1 MSQTAASKQSPFA
14 RPVLEIASTQVIAVK
29 PQDDL
34 MVAARLMA
42 KHRISFVPVLNEQ
55 GRPLGVL
62 TEARL
67 LSALRDYQRQGG
79 EPSRW
84 GKPAAEHKPHAAG
97 KPALPELHML
107 EVLQPPLCVPQHMS
121 CEEAYRRCLSQNV
134 HHLMVV
140 DEDGLV
146 LAVASETDFRLH
158 LNLSTLAGRRLVPS
172 VMSHVANTLRPS
184 EKVIDALA
192 MMTQSVDGS
201 VVVAVDG
208 EPVGVL
214 TSRDTTRFF
223 AARMD
228 MSQLSLG
235 EVMSQPVQTI
245 TAQAT
250 INQAAEQ
257 MLEHRLRHLVVVD
270 EDRQVIGM
278 LSEHDLTRS
287 MAMGV
292 LDTAIENDRAHQQ
305 AVLNAIPDLVW
316 MKDAD
321 GVYLSCNP
329 RFEQLFGAPEAEI
342 RGRSDRDFVSP
353 AQAEAF
359 REHDRLA
366 MVSARP
372 ITREE
377 EVVFASDGHKELL
390 QTIKTAVRDADGSL
404 LGVLGI
410 GRDIST
416 LRRVESEYRF
426 LFEHNPAP
434 MLIYELD
441 GMAIKAVNP
450 AFCTLFGY
458 SEAEAKRLT
467 TPELFLPEDRSALLQ
482 AVQAYSQMPA
492 DTKGPICEPLGHAKR
507 GVGEWRQVRKDGSL
521 VHVLAHSHEVDY
533 GGRKCRMVALS
544 DVSRLHRDQRRDR
557 SRLAL
562 MESLAHGDS
571 LPSLLE
577 QLIRHHEAE
586 YPDSLCSILLLKEDG
601 LTVTVAAA
609 PSLPSFFNEAIEGM
623 TISPTAGSCGAA
635 MSLRQRVVVE
645 DINSHPNWR
654 PFLPLTQKAGLGSCW
669 SEPIIGPQGRVLGS
683 FAVYRRQPFRLSDE
697 EVEQFNFSVQLAA
710 TAITQGVTHRLLRA
724 SEGRLQDILRN
735 LPDIVWLKNPQGE
748 YLSVNAMFERMVNRP
763 AAEVIGRCDADFV
776 DVQTATQLEAID
788 AGVLSTRQPHTS
800 ERWVTLLRDGYRG
813 LFEVIKTPLYDDS
826 GEPVGVL
833 AVARDITL
841 LKNGARAIAEQERLI
856 DTMFSQTTDAI
867 VLLDPR
873 SGAFVTFNNAAC
885 EGLGYSREAFAKLR
899 PHDLQEELSE
909 AQIQEM
915 IARAQSGEPVRFET
929 RHRRADGSTQIADL
943 TLRSL
948 DYAGKP
954 LISAVWRDISEAK
967 ASEIRIRRLNQSYAL
982 LSEVNEAIVRRR
994 NTQDLLSEVCR
1005 IAVEVGGFR
1014 MAWAGQVS
1022 EDGERVI
1029 PLLHA
1034 GHSNGYVEQ
1043 LQLFFADS
1051 HSPTVRALDT
1061 GQAVLIHDIAKDA
1074 RMSAWADAALQRG
1087 YVSMGAFP
1095 IAVDGRMSFALM
1107 VYSAAK
1113 DHFDSAQAELLL
1125 RLARNIGFALDF
1137 NAAEL
1142 AQRKEQR
1149 FREQLIES
1157 VAGVFY
1163 VMNQEGQLLQW
1174 NRRLEEISGFSAAE
1188 ISARSA
1194 LDFFDGADQ
1203 LLISQR
1209 IREALETGE
1218 AQAEAALIAKDGRR
1232 MPYLFVSRLIELG
1245 SEPMIIGTGI
1255 DISDRIRSEQE
1266 LERYRQHLE
1275 ELVDLRTLELN
1286 ALNTRLSREDLR
1298 LRAMLS
1304 LSQRAG
1310 SLSEPDLLQLGLDE
1324 IARLSACPIACL
1336 HRVDEDERL
1345 EEAVIWSQS
1354 TPGQMRQMPGTP
1366 DRHPAAEESP
1376 PPHLLAAVLARRK
1389 VLRAGDHADEESN
1402 ANLALCP
1409 PGIMRAMGLPFIED
1423 DKVRL
1428 LLCVANKSVP
1438 FNDTDQRELQMLAG
1452 DLWDIIRRRRIEI
1465 ALEQAKH
1472 EADAANQAKSAFLAN
1487 MSHEI
1492 RTPMNA
1498 ILGFAHLLKREGLSP
1513 SQLDYQSKIS
1523 DASQHLLQV
1532 INDILDFSKIE
1543 AHEIQLD
1550 KTDFALAESLERV
1563 RAMLQDRANNKKVAL
1578 RVQVGSACPTVLHA
1592 DRLRLEQILLN
1603 LLSNAIKFTERGSV
1617 ELRVRCEP
1625 SSEGVAQLRIEVQDT
1640 GIGMQAQQMSRL
1652 FEAFHQA
1659 DASITR
1665 RFGGTGLGL
1674 AISKRLAQLMGGSI
1688 GVQSSP
1694 GLGSTF
1700 WVEFPLS
1707 AVLAE
1712 AQTPQPGPVQ
1722 APKPS
1727 GSSILRGARILV
1739 AEDDFI
1745 NQEVAGALLESHG
1758 VVTEMA
1764 DNGLEAVRKAAEKP
1778 YDLILMDVHMPEMDG
1793 LQATVQIRQT
1803 QAGATIP
1810 IIAMTA
1816 SAFAEDRMHC
1826 ISAGMNDFL
1835 AKPVAPDELERCLRN
1850 WLPAS
1855 AGSEPVPTP
1864 SPLPPSKPAPSYIS
1878 WPALLDQLLSLQTL
1892 LQSQDTAAIDAIDRL
1907 TPSLVYAF
1915 GNEGHVLNT
1924 QVQNFS
1930 FDTALSTL
1938 KSMVSKARRQ
1948 LQEEG
1953 HGEAG

>member
-1 MSQTAASKQSPFA
+1 MSLPTAAQQNPFA
-14 RPVLEIASTQVIAVK
+14 RPVLEIASPQVIAVK

-67 LSALRDYQRQGG
+67 LSALRDYLRQGL
-79 EPSRW
+79 EPPRREARS
-84 GKPAAEHKPHAAG
+84 
-97 KPALPELHML
+97 LPELHML
-107 EVLQPPLCVPQHMS
+107 EVLQPPVCVPQHLS
-121 CEEAYRRCLSQNV
+121 CEDAYRRCLSQNV
-134 HHLMVV
+134 NHLMVV
-140 DEDGLV
+140 DEGGLL
-146 LAVASETDFRLH
+146 LAVVSETDFRLH
-158 LNLSTLAGRRLVPS
+158 LNLNALAGRRLVPS
-172 VMSHVANTLRPS
+172 VMSHVAHTMGPD
-184 EKVIDALA
+184 EKVSEALA
-192 MMTQSVDGS
+192 VMTQHADGS

-208 EPVGVL
+208 LPVGVL
-214 TSRDTTRFF
+214 TSRDTTRLF

-235 EVMSQPVQTI
+235 EAMSQPVQTI
-245 TAQAT
+245 GQQAS

-257 MLEHRLRHLVVVD
+257 MLAHRLRHLVVVD
-270 EDRQVIGM
+270 EDGQVMGM

-287 MAMGV
+287 MAIGV
-292 LDTAIENDRAHQQ
+292 LDTTIEKDRAHQQ

-316 MKDAD
+316 MKDAQ
-321 GVYLSCNP
+321 GIYLSCNP

-342 RGRSDRDFVSP
+342 RGRSDSDFVSA
-353 AQAEAF
+353 AQAAAF

-366 MVSARP
+366 MLSSRPVS
-372 ITREE
+372 REE
-377 EVVFASDGHKELL
+377 EVVFANDGHKELL

-434 MLIYELD
+434 MMIYERGSLRLQ
-441 GMAIKAVNP
+441 AVNK
-450 AFCTLFGY
+450 AFSAMYGY
-458 SEAEAKRLT
+458 SEAEAKVLAAHA
-467 TPELFLPEDRSALLQ
+467 LFLPEERVAISQALQ
-482 AVQAYSQMPA
+482 ALSPPEPA
-492 DTKGPICEPLGHAKR
+492 LNRHHGI
-507 GVGEWRQVRKDGSL
+507 GEWRTLRKDGSL
-521 VHVLAHSHEVDY
+521 MHIVGHAHEVDY
-533 GGRKCRMVALS
+533 NGRQCQMAVIT
-544 DVSRLHRDQRRDR
+544 DVSRMRRDQRRDR
-557 SRLAL
+557 SRLSL

-571 LPSLLE
+571 LPSLLA
-577 QLIRHHEAE
+577 QLVRHHEAE

-609 PSLPSFFNEAIEGM
+609 PSLPGFFNAAIEGLA
-623 TISPTAGSCGAA
+623 IGPTAGSCGAA

-654 PFLPLTQKAGLGSCW
+654 PFLPLAQRAGLGACW

-683 FAVYRRQPFRLSDE
+683 FAVYRREPAKLSDE
-697 EVEQFNFSVQLAA
+697 EVEQFTFSVQLAA

-763 AAEVIGRCDADFV
+763 AAEVLGRRDADFV
-776 DVQTATQLEAID
+776 DAQTAAQLEAID
-788 AGVLSTRQPHTS
+788 AGVLSARQPHTS
-800 ERWVTLLRDGYRG
+800 ERWLTLLRDGYRG
-813 LFEVIKTPLYDDS
+813 LFEVIKTPLYGDS

-867 VLLDPR
+867 LLLDPR

-885 EGLGYSREAFAKLR
+885 EGLGYDREAFAKLR
-899 PHDLQEELSE
+899 PHDLQQELSE
-909 AQIQEM
+909 AQIQAL
-915 IARAQSGEPVRFET
+915 IARAQAGEALRFET
-929 RHRRADGSTQIADL
+929 RHRRADGGSQIADL

-954 LISAVWRDISEAK
+954 LVSAVWRDISEAK
-967 ASEIRIRRLNQSYAL
+967 ASEIRIHRLNQSYAL

-994 NTQDLLSEVCR
+994 KTQELMSEVCR
-1005 IAVEVGGFR
+1005 IAVDVGGFR

-1022 EDGERVI
+1022 EDGTR
-1029 PLLHA
+1029 LQALAHA
-1034 GHSNGYVEQ
+1034 GHSESYVEH
-1043 LQLFFADS
+1043 LQQAFAGR
-1051 HSPTVRALDT
+1051 HCPTLRALDT
-1061 GQAVLIHDIAKDA
+1061 KHPVLIHAIEPLA
-1074 RMSAWADAALQRG
+1074 SPGNWAADALQRG
-1087 YVSMGAFP
+1087 YASLGAFP
-1095 IAVDGRMSFALM
+1095 IAVADHMAFALV

-1113 DHFDSAQAELLL
+1113 DHFDAAQVELLM
-1125 RLARNIGFALDF
+1125 RLTRNIGFALDF
-1137 NAAEL
+1137 NAAE
-1142 AQRKEQR
+1142 Q
-1149 FREQLIES
+1149 
-1157 VAGVFY
+1157 
-1163 VMNQEGQLLQW
+1163 
-1174 NRRLEEISGFSAAE
+1174 
-1188 ISARSA
+1188 
-1194 LDFFDGADQ
+1194 
-1203 LLISQR
+1203 
-1209 IREALETGE
+1209 
-1218 AQAEAALIAKDGRR
+1218 
-1232 MPYLFVSRLIELG
+1232 ELG
-1245 SEPMIIGTGI
+1245 
-1255 DISDRIRSEQE
+1255 
-1266 LERYRQHLE
+1266 RYRQHLE
-1275 ELVDLRTLELN
+1275 ELVDMRTLELN

-1324 IARLSACPIACL
+1324 IARLCGCPIACL
-1336 HRVDEDERL
+1336 HRVDEDQQLVEP
-1345 EEAVIWSQS
+1345 AIWSQS
-1354 TPGQMRQMPGTP
+1354 SPPAMRQ
-1366 DRHPAAEESP
+1366 AQQ
-1376 PPHLLAAVLARRK
+1376 LLEAVLASRQ
-1389 VLRAGDHADEESN
+1389 VLWAGDHADEAS
-1402 ANLALCP
+1402 AAHLALCP

-1428 LLCVANKSVP
+1428 LLCVANKNLP
-1438 FNDTDQRELQMLAG
+1438 FNDSDQRELQMLSG
-1452 DLWDIIRRRRIEI
+1452 DLWDIVRRRRTEI

-1498 ILGFAHLLKREGLSP
+1498 ILGFAHLLKRDGLSP

-1550 KTDFALAESLERV
+1550 LTDFSLAESLERV
-1563 RAMLQDRANNKKVAL
+1563 RAMLQDRVDNKKVAL
-1578 RVQVGSACPTVLHA
+1578 RVQIAPHCPTMLHA
-1592 DRLRLEQILLN
+1592 DRLRLEQVLLN

-1617 ELRVRCEP
+1617 DLRVLNTAPGKDPAR
-1625 SSEGVAQLRIEVQDT
+1625 LRIEVQDT
-1640 GIGMQAQQMSRL
+1640 GIGIAAQQMDRL

-1674 AISKRLAQLMGGSI
+1674 AISKRLVQLMGGSI
-1688 GVQSSP
+1688 GVHSSP
-1694 GLGSTF
+1694 GMGSTF
-1700 WVEFPLS
+1700 WVEFPLDTVS
-1707 AVLAE
+1707 AE
-1712 AQTPQPGPVQ
+1712 ARTPRPGPMLT
-1722 APKPS
+1722 PKPS
-1727 GSSILRGARILV
+1727 GNSILRGARILV

-1745 NQEVAGALLESHG
+1745 NQEVAGALLASHG
-1758 VVTEMA
+1758 VVAEMA
-1764 DNGLEAVRKAAEKP
+1764 NSGLEAVRKAAEQR

-1793 LQATVQIRQT
+1793 LQATAQIRQT

-1826 ISAGMNDFL
+1826 IAAGMNDFL
-1835 AKPVAPDELERCLRN
+1835 AKPVAPDELEQCLRH
-1850 WLPAS
+1850 WLPAT
-1855 AGSEPVPTP
+1855 ADKEALPAPE
-1864 SPLPPSKPAPSYIS
+1864 PLPLSKPAHHFIS
-1878 WPALLDQLLSLQTL
+1878 WPALQAQLLSLQAL
-1892 LQSQDTAAIDAIDRL
+1892 LQSQDTAAIDALDRL
-1907 TPSLVYAF
+1907 VPSLVYAF

-1938 KSMVSKARRQ
+1938 KHMISKAHKR